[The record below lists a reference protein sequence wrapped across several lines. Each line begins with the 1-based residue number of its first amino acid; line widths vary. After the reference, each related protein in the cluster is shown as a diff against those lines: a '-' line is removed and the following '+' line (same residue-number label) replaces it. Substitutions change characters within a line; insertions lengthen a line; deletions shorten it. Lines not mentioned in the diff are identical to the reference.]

1 MRRLLLSAVLLLL
14 FTGVVVSPA
23 FGFTGPTLSPAEV
36 VEIDRAADGSVI
48 VVEGEAIGE
57 HLRARGGG
65 RWVNILGDDVG
76 LGIWVTEEMAE
87 SIEYFGDHRNDG
99 DIVRVVGTLNVACD
113 VHDGEFDVHAQSFAV
128 ISRGG
133 PREQEI
139 EPIKGVV
146 GVAGMGIAFVL
157 WRTYRQRRERR
168 ML

>member
-1 MRRLLLSAVLLLL
+1 MRRLLFMAALALLV
-14 FTGVVVSPA
+14 TGVSVVPA
-23 FGFTGPTLSPAEV
+23 YGFTGPVMSPAEV
-36 VEIDRAADGSVI
+36 VEIDRAEDGSVI

-87 SIEYFGDHRNDG
+87 GIEYFGDHRNDG
-99 DIVRVVGTLNVACD
+99 DIVRVVGTVNVACD

-128 ISRGG
+128 VSTGG

-139 EPIKGVV
+139 EPMKGVI
-146 GVAGMGIAFVL
+146 GLAGMAIAFVL
-157 WRTYRQRRERR
+157 WRVYRQRRERR